1 MLIYS
6 LLLCVTLG
14 VVVMS
19 FVRKAKPVRII
30 RCPTRH
36 PSVILLG
43 DAHLFIHIL
52 ESSSPV
58 STCNYNLHPTEYP
71 KLYSV
76 QPTTVVG
83 NPVLS
88 GSDRNTPKALIS
100 IRFHN

>member
-1 MLIYS
+1 MSLGIVNVLYS

-14 VVVMS
+14 VVVVS

-52 ESSSPV
+52 ESSSP
-58 STCNYNLHPTEYP
+58 YP

-76 QPTTVVG
+76 QPTTAVVG